1 MIRINGAGRLALL
14 FASLSVLMAMPARG
28 QGPTSGSGGSSGPS
42 QANGMP
48 RDTPPPGLGQPGPGL
63 PPAPEP
69 GSALPNGSLEAP
81 PPPLPPIQPAP
92 ASPSQPADTFG
103 PAVGGFSPF
112 MNPVVGHAPV
122 RADYRVIWFPAEPV
136 VGQSSNL
143 GYLQQDFMLA
153 FPVWQNGTTDEWSV
167 SANLRNETFHTH
179 AQLPDT
185 RQPFPEDLWNIRFGT
200 TYRHLFDNG
209 WIAGGT
215 VSFGSASDKPFH
227 SIDELTAGVNAFLR
241 IPQGEHNAWLLS
253 LSYSPVSE
261 LPYPIPGVAY
271 LWQPSENFR
280 ANIGL
285 PFQVMWRPIEDLTFD
300 VSYMLLTTFHARA
313 TYRLCHPIRI
323 YVAYATENEAYLLA
337 DRVSSN
343 DRFFNVDQRLTAGIQ
358 YVLGPRASI
367 DLASGYIFDHH
378 FFEGKNITSGTNFN
392 RLDVGDEPYVSL
404 QFRVRW

>member
-1 MIRINGAGRLALL
+1 
-14 FASLSVLMAMPARG
+14 
-28 QGPTSGSGGSSGPS
+28 
-42 QANGMP
+42 
-48 RDTPPPGLGQPGPGL
+48 
-63 PPAPEP
+63 
-69 GSALPNGSLEAP
+69 
-81 PPPLPPIQPAP
+81 
-92 ASPSQPADTFG
+92 
-103 PAVGGFSPF
+103 

>member
-1 MIRINGAGRLALL
+1 
-14 FASLSVLMAMPARG
+14 
-28 QGPTSGSGGSSGPS
+28 
-42 QANGMP
+42 
-48 RDTPPPGLGQPGPGL
+48 
-63 PPAPEP
+63 
-69 GSALPNGSLEAP
+69 
-81 PPPLPPIQPAP
+81 
-92 ASPSQPADTFG
+92 
-103 PAVGGFSPF
+103 
-112 MNPVVGHAPV
+112 MNPAVGHAPV

-153 FPVWQNGTTDEWSV
+153 FPVWQNGSTDEWSV

-179 AQLPDT
+179 ALLPDT

-227 SIDELTAGVNAFLR
+227 SIDELTAGINAFLR

-285 PFQVMWRPIEDLTFD
+285 PFQVMWRPIEDLTLD

-337 DRVSSN
+337 DRISSN
-343 DRFFNVDQRLTAGIQ
+343 DRFFNVDQRVTAGIQ
-358 YVLGPRASI
+358 YVIGPKASI